1 MRKRSMKAYAVAAAA
16 VAVTMGM
23 TGPASGRTGGPDT
36 APPVTAKVLEAAG
49 GTVHTI
55 TLITGDRVLVDAK
68 GRVGG
73 IQRVRGREDIP
84 FFTEIHDG
92 RTHVVPRDARQ
103 LIADGSLD
111 RRLFDITALTEPES
125 LKAHRAG
132 LKVIVGYRGAA
143 AASARAE
150 VRSADGTTVRRTLSA
165 LDADAV
171 TTAAATDGKGALWGA
186 LTRQRRDGSAAT
198 TSGIARI
205 WLDGVRK
212 ASLDRS
218 TGRIGAPAAWARSF
232 DGTGVKIAVVDT
244 GIDATHPDLAG
255 RVAAERNFSASPDAK
270 DRSGHGTHVAS
281 TAAGTGAKDAR
292 FKGVA
297 PGAQLINAKV
307 LDDQGVGDDSGII
320 AGVDWAVAQ
329 GADVI
334 SMSLGGLDTP
344 GIDPMEAQVNKVSAE
359 KGVLFTIAAGNNGPG
374 QGTVASPGSAEAA
387 LTVGAVDDDDR
398 IADFSSV
405 GPRTGDK
412 AVKPDITAP
421 GTSITAAA
429 AAGVEG
435 QDPPG
440 YQSLSGTSM
449 ATPHVAGAA
458 AILKQKNPTWTGA
471 RIKAALTG
479 SAEGGSHSVFQQGA
493 GRLAVDRAIDQTV
506 VAEPV
511 SVSLGTQQWPHAD
524 DSPVTEQVTYRNDG
538 TADVTLDLSLAAPT
552 GADGQPAPAGFF
564 TLGAQ
569 RVTVPAG
576 GTAAVDLTADTRLGG
591 TVDGSYSA
599 TVVASG
605 GGRNVRTAAAVERE
619 AESYEVTF
627 NTTGRDGAPST
638 GWQADLKGHGG
649 SASGLRFFPDLSSGS
664 ATVRLPRGTYN
675 LSADMLVDPA
685 APEKGADL
693 INNPQFSVTGPTTVA
708 LDARTTRPVS
718 FKVPDA
724 TATPTRAGMMYS
736 LNTPDTGITLWSDFT
751 SFDNVRTAYQGP
763 RVTDGSLYQQWSAH
777 WKQGATEYN
786 ALAGSLVP
794 ELATGYGKTYTT
806 ENMALVKVGIGSSV
820 PGLDGI
826 VKAYG
831 ELAYG
836 GVDPVFSVHSLE
848 ETRKVYL
855 STDDGAVWNIL
866 AGVLGEKGPAG
877 DRQIDAV
884 YSLDGTRRFEPGT
897 THTENF
903 HVGVMG
909 PKMNAGDGIVR
920 DGDDIYGSLMLVS
933 DGPGHPGFAR
943 YASASTTIHRD
954 GVLYAK
960 EDAAVDERFF
970 ALPPESATYKV
981 ATTVNRNPAVHRAGT
996 RIDASWTFTSART
1009 QAPTTLPV
1017 STVRFL
1023 PRLALDSTVPAGGTQ
1038 TFPVV
1043 VEGAAAAGTGLT
1055 TPSGAR
1061 VGGGRGG
1068 GDPGGGG
1075 GGEGAPRKRSS
1086 GGAAASACVP
1096 AGRCQCVRVGCSLPS
1111 GLSVPVPGPGERGSR
1126 PGRGARPARPG

>member
-1 MRKRSMKAYAVAAAA
+1 MKAYAVAAAA

-23 TGPASGRTGGPDT
+23 TGPASGKPGGPDT
-36 APPVTAKVLEAAG
+36 ASPVTAKGLEAAG

-68 GRVGG
+68 GRIGG
-73 IQRVRGREDIP
+73 IQRAKGREDIP

-111 RRLFDITALTEPES
+111 RRLFDITALAEPES
-125 LKAHRAG
+125 RKAHRAG
-132 LKVIVGYRGAA
+132 LKVIVGYRGSAE
-143 AASARAE
+143 SARAE

-171 TTAAATDGKGALWGA
+171 TTAAATDSTGTLWDA

-270 DRSGHGTHVAS
+270 DRDGHGTHVAS

-297 PGAQLINAKV
+297 PGARLINAKV
-307 LDDQGVGDDSGII
+307 LDDQGVGDDSGVI

-334 SMSLGGLDTP
+334 SMSLGGLDSP
-344 GIDPMEAQVNKVSAE
+344 GIDPLEAQVNKVSAE
-359 KGVLFTIAAGNNGPG
+359 KGVLFTIAAGNNGPER
-374 QGTVASPGSAEAA
+374 GTVASPGSADAA
-387 LTVGAVDDDDR
+387 LTVGAVDDDDL

-421 GTSITAAA
+421 GMSITAAA
-429 AAGVEG
+429 AAGVTG

-479 SAEGGSHSVFQQGA
+479 SAKDGSHSVFQQGA
-493 GRLAVDRAIDQTV
+493 GRLTVDRSIDQTI

-511 SVSLGTQQWPHAD
+511 SVSLGAQPWPHGD
-524 DSPVTEQVTYRNDG
+524 DVPVTEQVTYRNLG
-538 TADVTLDLSLAAPT
+538 SADVTLDLSLSAPT
-552 GADGQPAPAGFF
+552 GGDGQPAPAGFF
-564 TLGAQ
+564 TLGTQ

-605 GGRNVRTAAAVERE
+605 AGQSVRTAAAVERE
-619 AESYEVTF
+619 AEAHEVTF
-627 NTTGRDGAPST
+627 NATGRDGAPST
-638 GWQADLKGHGG
+638 GWQADLKGYDGH
-649 SASGLRFFPDLSSGS
+649 ASGLRFFPDLSSGS
-664 ATVRLPRGTYN
+664 ATIRLPRGTYN
-675 LSADMLVDPA
+675 LSADLLADPT
-685 APEKGADL
+685 APDKGADL
-693 INNPQFSVTGPTTVA
+693 INNPRFSVTGPTTVD
-708 LDARTTRPVS
+708 LDARTTRPVA
-718 FKVPDA
+718 FKVPDPR
-724 TATPTRAGMMYS
+724 ATPTRAGMMYS
-736 LNTPDTGITLWSDFT
+736 VSTPETVITLWSDFT
-751 SFDNVRTAYQGP
+751 SFDNVRTAHQGP

-777 WKQGATEYN
+777 WKQGGTEYN

-794 ELATGYGKTYTT
+794 ELATGYSKTYTT
-806 ENMALVKVGIGSSV
+806 RNMALVNVRIGSSV

-831 ELAYG
+831 ELANG
-836 GVDPVFSVHSLE
+836 GIAPLYSVHPLPG
-848 ETRKVYL
+848 TRKVYL
-855 STDDGAVWNIL
+855 STDDDAVWNIA
-866 AGVLGEKGPAG
+866 AGVLGEKDPAG
-877 DRQIDAV
+877 DRQIEAA
-884 YSLDGTRRFEPGT
+884 YSFEQARRFEPGT
-897 THTENF
+897 THNETF
-903 HVGVMG
+903 HAGVMG
-909 PKMNAGDGIVR
+909 PQIKAGDGIVR
-920 DGDDIYGSLMLVS
+920 DGDDIYGSLALVS
-933 DGPGHPGFAR
+933 DGAGHPGFAR
-943 YASASTTIHRD
+943 YAAARTTIHRD
-954 GVLYAK
+954 GVLHVK
-960 EDAAVDERFF
+960 KDAAIDEALF
-970 ALPPESATYKV
+970 ALPPEPATYKV
-981 ATTVNRNPAVHRAGT
+981 ATTLHRNPAVNRAGT

-1009 QAPTTLPV
+1009 DAPTTLPV

-1023 PRLALDSTVPAGGTQ
+1023 PRLALDSSVPAGSTQ

-1043 VEGAAAAGTGLT
+1043 VQGAAAGTGLK
-1055 TPSGAR
+1055 SLR
-1061 VGGGRGG
+1061 VKVSYDNGTWL
-1068 GDPGGGG
+1068 PA
-1075 GGEGAPRKRSS
+1075 E
-1086 GGAAASACVP
+1086 VT
-1096 AGRCQCVRVGCSLPS
+1096 AGRLTVRTPEKGKAISLKAVVVDKKNNRS
-1111 GLSVPVPGPGERGSR
+1111 TVTIHNAFF
-1126 PGRGARPARPG
+1126 GR

>member
-1 MRKRSMKAYAVAAAA
+1 MRKRSTRAYALVAAAS
-16 VAVTMGM
+16 VALTAGM
-23 TGPASGRTGGPDT
+23 TAPASGKTGGPDPASPT
-36 APPVTAKVLEAAG
+36 TAKALDADG
-49 GTVHTI
+49 RTVDTI

-73 IQRVRGREDIP
+73 IQRAKGREHIP

-111 RRLFDITALTEPES
+111 RRLFDITALAKPES

-143 AASARAE
+143 AGSARSE

-171 TTAAATDGKGALWGA
+171 TSAAATDDKGALWDA
-186 LTRQRRDGSAAT
+186 LTRQRKDGSAAT

-218 TGRIGAPAAWARSF
+218 TGQIGAPAAWARSF

-255 RVAAERNFSASPDAK
+255 RVAAERNFSGSPDAQ
-270 DRSGHGTHVAS
+270 DRDGHGTHVAS

-297 PGAQLINAKV
+297 PGARLINAKV
-307 LDDQGVGDDSGII
+307 LDDRGVGDDSSII

-334 SMSLGGLDTP
+334 NMSLGGLDTP
-344 GIDPMEAQVNKVSAE
+344 GIDPLEAQVNKVSAE
-359 KGVLFTIAAGNNGPG
+359 KGVLFAIAAGNNGPDR
-374 QGTVASPGSAEAA
+374 GTVASPGSADAA
-387 LTVGAVDDDDR
+387 LTVGAVDDNDR

-421 GTSITAAA
+421 GVSITAAA
-429 AAGVEG
+429 AAGVAG
-435 QDPPG
+435 QNPPG
-440 YQSLSGTSM
+440 YQSLNGTSM

-471 RIKAALTG
+471 QLKAALTG
-479 SAEGGSHSVFQQGA
+479 SAKDGSHSVFQQGA
-493 GRLAVDRAIDQTV
+493 GRLTVDRAIDQTV

-511 SVSLGTQQWPHAD
+511 SVNLGTQSWPHTD
-524 DSPVTEQVTYRNDG
+524 DTPVTKQVTYRNNG
-538 TADVTLDLSLAAPT
+538 SADVTLDLSLSAPT
-552 GADGQPAPAGFF
+552 GGDGQPAPAGFF

-599 TVVASG
+599 TVVATG
-605 GGRNVRTAAAVERE
+605 GGQNVRTAAAVDRE
-619 AESYEVTF
+619 VETYEVTF
-627 NTTGRDGAPST
+627 KATGRDGKPST
-638 GWQADLKGHGG
+638 GWQADLKGHTGI
-649 SASGLRFFPDLSSGS
+649 ASGLRFFPDLSSGS

-693 INNPQFSVTGPTTVA
+693 INNPRFSVTGPTTVE

-724 TATPTRAGMMYS
+724 TATPTRAGMMYHI
-736 LNTPDTGITLWSDFT
+736 NTPETNVTLWSDFT
-751 SFDNVRTAYQGP
+751 SFDNVRTAYQGSP
-763 RVTDGSLYQQWSAH
+763 VTGDSSLYQQWSAH

-786 ALAGSLVP
+786 ALTGSMVP
-794 ELATGYGKTYTT
+794 ELATGYSKTYTT
-806 ENMALVKVGIGSSV
+806 KNMALVKVRIGSSA
-820 PGLDGI
+820 PGVDGI
-826 VKAYG
+826 VQAYG
-831 ELAYG
+831 ELANG
-836 GVDPVFSVHSLE
+836 GIEPAFTVHPLTG
-848 ETRKVYL
+848 TRKVYL
-855 STDDGAVWNIL
+855 STDDNAVWNIS
-866 AGVLGEKGPAG
+866 AGVLGEKDPAG
-877 DRQIDAV
+877 GRQIEAS
-884 YSLDGTRRFEPGT
+884 YSMDTARRFEPGT
-897 THTENF
+897 THTETY
-903 HVGVMG
+903 HAGVMG
-909 PKMNAGDGIVR
+909 PQIKPGDGLVR
-920 DGDDIYGSLMLVS
+920 DGDNLYGSLALVS
-933 DGPGHPGFAR
+933 DGAGHPGFAR
-943 YASASTTIHRD
+943 YAGATTTIHRD

-960 EDAAVDERFF
+960 EDAAIDERFF
-970 ALPPESATYKV
+970 VLPPESATYKV
-981 ATTVNRNPAVHRAGT
+981 ATTINRNPAVYRAGN

-1009 QAPTTLPV
+1009 ETPATLPV
-1017 STVRFL
+1017 STVRFQ
-1023 PRLALDSTVPAGGTQ
+1023 PQLALDSTVVAGSKQ

-1043 VEGAAAAGTGLT
+1043 VQGAAAGTGLK
-1055 TPSGAR
+1055 SLR
-1061 VGGGRGG
+1061 VTVSYDNEKWLPAKVTAGKISVNAPAKGKAISLRAVVTDTSDNESTVTIHNAFFGR
-1068 GDPGGGG
+1068 
-1075 GGEGAPRKRSS
+1075 
-1086 GGAAASACVP
+1086 
-1096 AGRCQCVRVGCSLPS
+1096 
-1111 GLSVPVPGPGERGSR
+1111 
-1126 PGRGARPARPG
+1126 

>member
-1 MRKRSMKAYAVAAAA
+1 MRKRSTRAYALVAAAS
-16 VAVTMGM
+16 VALTAGM
-23 TGPASGRTGGPDT
+23 TAPASGKSGGPDT
-36 APPVTAKVLEAAG
+36 ASPTTAKALDADGRAVD
-49 GTVHTI
+49 TI

-73 IQRVRGREDIP
+73 IQRAKGREDIP

-103 LIADGSLD
+103 LIADGRLD
-111 RRLFDITALTEPES
+111 RRLFDITALAKPES
-125 LKAHRAG
+125 LRAHRAG

-143 AASARAE
+143 AGSARAE
-150 VRSADGTTVRRTLSA
+150 VRSTDGTTVRRTLSA

-171 TTAAATDGKGALWGA
+171 TSAAATDDKGALWDA
-186 LTRQRRDGSAAT
+186 LTRQREDGSAAT
-198 TSGIARI
+198 ASGIARI

-218 TGRIGAPAAWARSF
+218 TGQIGAPAAWARSF

-255 RVAAERNFSASPDAK
+255 RVAAERNFSGSPDAQ
-270 DRSGHGTHVAS
+270 DRDGHGTHVAS

-297 PGAQLINAKV
+297 PGARLINAKV
-307 LDDQGVGDDSGII
+307 LDDRGVGDDSSII

-334 SMSLGGLDTP
+334 NMSLGGLDTP
-344 GIDPMEAQVNKVSAE
+344 GIDPLEAQVNKVSAE
-359 KGVLFTIAAGNNGPG
+359 KGVLFAIAAGNNGPDR
-374 QGTVASPGSAEAA
+374 GTVASPGSADAA

-398 IADFSSV
+398 MADFSSV

-421 GTSITAAA
+421 GVSITAAA
-429 AAGVEG
+429 AAGVPG
-435 QDPPG
+435 QNPPG
-440 YQSLSGTSM
+440 YQSLNGTSM

-471 RIKAALTG
+471 QLKAALTG
-479 SAEGGSHSVFQQGA
+479 SAKDGSHSVFQQGA
-493 GRLAVDRAIDQTV
+493 GRLTVDRAIDQTV

-511 SVSLGTQQWPHAD
+511 SVNLGTQSWPHTD
-524 DSPVTEQVTYRNDG
+524 DTPVTKQVTYRNNG
-538 TADVTLDLSLAAPT
+538 SADVTLDLSLSAPT
-552 GADGQPAPAGFF
+552 GGDGQPAPAGFF
-564 TLGAQ
+564 SLGAQ

-599 TVVASG
+599 TVVATG
-605 GGRNVRTAAAVERE
+605 GGQTVRTAAAVDRE
-619 AESYEVTF
+619 AETYDVTF
-627 NTTGRDGAPST
+627 KATGRDGAPST
-638 GWQADLKGHGG
+638 GWQADLKGHTGI
-649 SASGLRFFPDLSSGS
+649 ASGLRFFPDLSSGS
-664 ATVRLPRGTYN
+664 TTVRLPRGTYN

-693 INNPQFSVTGPTTVA
+693 INNPRFSVTGPTTVE

-724 TATPTRAGMMYS
+724 KATPTRAGMMYS
-736 LNTPDTGITLWSDFT
+736 LSTPETGITLWSDFT
-751 SFDNVRTAYQGP
+751 SFDNVRTAYQGSP
-763 RVTDGSLYQQWSAH
+763 VTGDSSLYQQWSAH

-786 ALAGSLVP
+786 ALAGTMVP
-794 ELATGYGKTYTT
+794 ELATGYSKTYTT
-806 ENMALVKVGIGSSV
+806 KNMALVKVRIGSSA
-820 PGLDGI
+820 PGVDGI

-831 ELAYG
+831 ELSNG
-836 GVDPVFSVHSLE
+836 GVDPAFTVHPLTG
-848 ETRKVYL
+848 TRKVYL
-855 STDDGAVWNIL
+855 STDDDAVWNIS
-866 AGVLGEKGPAG
+866 AGVLSKKDPAG
-877 DRQIDAV
+877 DRQIEAA
-884 YSLDGTRRFEPGT
+884 YSLDTARRFEPGT
-897 THTENF
+897 THTETF
-903 HVGVMG
+903 HAGVMG
-909 PKMNAGDGIVR
+909 PQIKPGDGLVR
-920 DGDDIYGSLMLVS
+920 DGDNLYGSLALVS

-943 YASASTTIHRD
+943 YAGATTTIHRD

-960 EDAAVDERFF
+960 EDAAVDEQFF

-981 ATTVNRNPAVHRAGT
+981 ATTINRNPAVYRAGT

-1009 QAPTTLPV
+1009 ETPATLPV
-1017 STVRFL
+1017 STVRFQ
-1023 PRLALDSTVPAGGTQ
+1023 PQLALDSTVVAGSKQ

-1043 VEGAAAAGTGLT
+1043 VQGAAAGAGLK
-1055 TPSGAR
+1055 SLR
-1061 VGGGRGG
+1061 VTVSY
-1068 GDPGGGG
+1068 DNEKWLP
-1075 GGEGAPRKRSS
+1075 AK
-1086 GGAAASACVP
+1086 VT
-1096 AGRCQCVRVGCSLPS
+1096 AGRITVNAPAKGKAISMRAVVTDTSDNES
-1111 GLSVPVPGPGERGSR
+1111 TVTIHNAFF
-1126 PGRGARPARPG
+1126 GR

>member
-1 MRKRSMKAYAVAAAA
+1 MRKRSTRAYALVAAAS
-16 VAVTMGM
+16 VALTAGM
-23 TGPASGRTGGPDT
+23 TAPASGKTGGPDT
-36 APPVTAKVLEAAG
+36 ASPTTAKALDADG
-49 GTVHTI
+49 RTVDTI

-73 IQRVRGREDIP
+73 IQRAKGREDIP

-103 LIADGSLD
+103 LIADGRLD
-111 RRLFDITALTEPES
+111 RRLFDITALAEPES

-143 AASARAE
+143 AGSARSE

-171 TTAAATDGKGALWGA
+171 TSASATDDKGALWDA
-186 LTRQRRDGSAAT
+186 LTRQREDGSAAT
-198 TSGIARI
+198 ASGIARI

-218 TGRIGAPAAWARSF
+218 TGQIGAPAAWARSF
-232 DGTGVKIAVVDT
+232 DGSGVKIAVVDT

-255 RVAAERNFSASPDAK
+255 RVAAERNFSGSPDAQ
-270 DRSGHGTHVAS
+270 DRDGHGTHVAS

-297 PGAQLINAKV
+297 PGARLINAKV
-307 LDDQGVGDDSGII
+307 LDDRGVGDDSGII

-334 SMSLGGLDTP
+334 NMSLGGLDTP
-344 GIDPMEAQVNKVSAE
+344 GIDPLEAQVNKVSAE
-359 KGVLFTIAAGNNGPG
+359 KGVLFAIAAGNNGPDR
-374 QGTVASPGSAEAA
+374 GTVASPGSADAA

-421 GTSITAAA
+421 GVSITAAA
-429 AAGVEG
+429 AAGVAG
-435 QDPPG
+435 QNPPG
-440 YQSLSGTSM
+440 YQSLNGTSM

-471 RIKAALTG
+471 HIKAALTG
-479 SAEGGSHSVFQQGA
+479 SAKGGSHSVFQQGA
-493 GRLAVDRAIDQTV
+493 GRLTVDRAIDQTV

-511 SVSLGTQQWPHAD
+511 SVNLGTQSWPHAD
-524 DSPVTEQVTYRNDG
+524 DTPVTKKVTYRNNG
-538 TADVTLDLSLAAPT
+538 SADVTLDLSLSAPT
-552 GADGQPAPAGFF
+552 GGDGQPAPAGFF

-599 TVVASG
+599 TVVATG
-605 GGRNVRTAAAVERE
+605 GGQTVRTAAAVDRE
-619 AESYEVTF
+619 VETYEVTF
-627 NTTGRDGAPST
+627 KATGRDGAPST
-638 GWQADLKGHGG
+638 GWQADLKGHTGI
-649 SASGLRFFPDLSSGS
+649 ASGLRFFPDLSSGS
-664 ATVRLPRGTYN
+664 TTVRLPRGTYN

-685 APEKGADL
+685 APGKGADL
-693 INNPQFSVTGPTTVA
+693 INNPRFSVTGPTTVE

-724 TATPTRAGMMYS
+724 TATPTRAGMMYH
-736 LNTPDTGITLWSDFT
+736 LNTPETNVTLWSDFT
-751 SFDNVRTAYQGP
+751 SFDNVRTAYQGSP
-763 RVTDGSLYQQWSAH
+763 VTGDSSLYQQWSAH

-786 ALAGSLVP
+786 ALTGTMVP
-794 ELATGYGKTYTT
+794 ELATGYSKTYTT
-806 ENMALVKVGIGSSV
+806 KNMALVKVRIGSSA
-820 PGLDGI
+820 PGVDGI
-826 VKAYG
+826 VQAYG
-831 ELAYG
+831 ELANG
-836 GVDPVFSVHSLE
+836 GIEPAFTVHPLTG
-848 ETRKVYL
+848 TRKVYL
-855 STDDGAVWNIL
+855 STDDNAVWNIS
-866 AGVLGEKGPAG
+866 AGVLGEKDPAG
-877 DRQIDAV
+877 GRRIEAA
-884 YSLDGTRRFEPGT
+884 YSMDTARRFEPGT
-897 THTENF
+897 THTETY
-903 HVGVMG
+903 HAGVMG
-909 PKMNAGDGIVR
+909 PQIKPGDGLVR
-920 DGDDIYGSLMLVS
+920 DGDNLYGSLALVS
-933 DGPGHPGFAR
+933 DGAGHPGFAR
-943 YASASTTIHRD
+943 YAGATTTIHRD

-960 EDAAVDERFF
+960 EDAAIDERFF

-981 ATTVNRNPAVHRAGT
+981 ATTIDRNPAVYRAGT

-1009 QAPTTLPV
+1009 ETPATLPV
-1017 STVRFL
+1017 STVRFQ
-1023 PRLALDSTVPAGGTQ
+1023 PQLALDSTVVAGAKQ

-1043 VEGAAAAGTGLT
+1043 VQGAAAGAGLK
-1055 TPSGAR
+1055 SLR
-1061 VGGGRGG
+1061 VTVSYDNEKWLPAKVTAGKITVNAPTKGKAISLRAVVTDTSDNESAVTIHNAFFGR
-1068 GDPGGGG
+1068 
-1075 GGEGAPRKRSS
+1075 
-1086 GGAAASACVP
+1086 
-1096 AGRCQCVRVGCSLPS
+1096 
-1111 GLSVPVPGPGERGSR
+1111 
-1126 PGRGARPARPG
+1126 

>member
-1 MRKRSMKAYAVAAAA
+1 MRKRPMKACAVAAAA
-16 VAVTMGM
+16 VAMTMGM
-23 TGPASGRTGGPDT
+23 TGPASGKTGGPDT
-36 APPVTAKVLEAAG
+36 ASPVTAKGLQEAAG
-49 GTVHTI
+49 GTVHTV
-55 TLITGDRVLVDAK
+55 TLITGDRVLVDAE

-73 IQRVRGREDIP
+73 IQRAKGREGIP

-111 RRLFDITALTEPES
+111 RRLFDITALAEPES
-125 LKAHRAG
+125 RKVHRAG

-143 AASARAE
+143 ADSARAE

-171 TTAAATDGKGALWGA
+171 TTAAATDSEGALWDA
-186 LTRQRRDGSAAT
+186 LTRQQHDGSAAT
-198 TSGIARI
+198 ASGIARI

-218 TGRIGAPAAWARSF
+218 TGRIGAPAAWSRSF

-255 RVAAERNFSASPDAK
+255 RVAAERNFSASPDAN
-270 DRSGHGTHVAS
+270 DRNGHGTHVAS

-297 PGAQLINAKV
+297 PGARLINAKV
-307 LDDQGVGDDSGII
+307 LDDQGFGDDSGII

-344 GIDPMEAQVNKVSAE
+344 GIDPLEAQVNKLSAE
-359 KGVLFTIAAGNNGPG
+359 KGVLFTIAAGNEGPRE
-374 QGTVASPGSAEAA
+374 GTVGSPGSADAA

-398 IADFSSV
+398 IADFSSA

-421 GTSITAAA
+421 GVSITAAA

-440 YQSLSGTSM
+440 YQSLNGTSM

-458 AILKQKNPTWTGA
+458 AILKQKNPAWTGA
-471 RIKAALTG
+471 QIKAALTG
-479 SAEGGSHSVFQQGA
+479 SAKDGSHSVFQQGA
-493 GRLAVDRAIDQTV
+493 GRLSVDRAIDQTV

-511 SVSLGTQQWPHAD
+511 SVSLGTQPWPHAD
-524 DSPVTEQVTYRNDG
+524 DSPVTEQVTYRNNG
-538 TADVTLDLSLAAPT
+538 SADVTLDLSLAAPT
-552 GADGQPAPAGFF
+552 GGDGQPAPAGFF

-576 GTAAVDLTADTRLGG
+576 DTAAVDLTADTRLGG
-591 TVDGSYSA
+591 TVDGSYST

-605 GGRNVRTAAAVERE
+605 GGRSVRTAAAVERE

-627 NTTGRDGAPST
+627 RTTGRDGAPST
-638 GWQADLKGHGG
+638 GWQADLKGYDG

-685 APEKGADL
+685 APGKGADL
-693 INNPQFSVTGPTTVA
+693 INNPQFSVTGPTTVD

-751 SFDNVRTAYQGP
+751 SFDNVRTAYQGA

-777 WKQGATEYN
+777 WKRGATEYN

-794 ELATGYGKTYTT
+794 ELATGYSKTYTT
-806 ENMALVKVGIGSSV
+806 KNMALVKVKIGSSA
-820 PGLDGI
+820 PGVDGI
-826 VKAYG
+826 VQAYG
-831 ELAYG
+831 ELANG
-836 GVDPVFSVHSLE
+836 GVEPVFTAHALPG
-848 ETRKVYL
+848 TRKVYL
-855 STDDGAVWNIL
+855 STDDEAVWNIT
-866 AGVLGEKGPAG
+866 AGVLGEKDPAG
-877 DRQIDAV
+877 NRQAEAA
-884 YSLDGTRRFEPGT
+884 YSLDRARRFEPGT
-897 THTENF
+897 THTEKF
-903 HVGVMG
+903 HAGVMG
-909 PKMNAGDGIVR
+909 PQVNAGDGIVR
-920 DGDDIYGSLMLVS
+920 DGDAIHGSLTLVS
-933 DGPGHPGFAR
+933 DEAGHPGFAR
-943 YASASTTIHRD
+943 YAGASTTIHRN

-960 EDAAVDERFF
+960 EDAAIDEQFF
-970 ALPPESATYKV
+970 TLPPESATYKV
-981 ATTVNRNPAVHRAGT
+981 ATTINRNPAVYRAGT

-1009 QAPTTLPV
+1009 ETRTTLPI

-1023 PRLALDSTVPAGGTQ
+1023 PRLALDSTVPAGRKQ
-1038 TFPVV
+1038 TIPVV
-1043 VEGAAAAGTGLT
+1043 VQGAAAG
-1055 TPSGAR
+1055 
-1061 VGGGRGG
+1061 
-1068 GDPGGGG
+1068 
-1075 GGEGAPRKRSS
+1075 
-1086 GGAAASACVP
+1086 
-1096 AGRCQCVRVGCSLPS
+1096 S
-1111 GLSVPVPGPGERGSR
+1111 GLKSLRVLVSYDNEKWLRAKVGAGKVTVRAPEK
-1126 PGRGARPARPG
+1126 GRAISLKAVVTDKKDNKSTVTIHNAFFGR

>member
-1 MRKRSMKAYAVAAAA
+1 MRKRSLKACAVAAAA

-23 TGPASGRTGGPDT
+23 TGPASGKTDGPDPAGT
-36 APPVTAKVLEAAG
+36 AAPKGLAAAG
-49 GTVHTI
+49 TTVHTV
-55 TLITGDRVLVDAK
+55 TLITGDRVLVDAR

-73 IQRVRGREDIP
+73 IERAEGREDIP

-103 LIADGSLD
+103 LIADGVLD
-111 RRLFDITALTEPES
+111 RRLFDITALAGPES
-125 LKAHRAG
+125 RRAHRAG

-143 AASARAE
+143 AGSARAG

-171 TTAAATDGKGALWGA
+171 TASAATDGTGGLWDA

-205 WLDGVRK
+205 WLDGVRT

-255 RVAAERNFSASPDAK
+255 RVAAERNFSGSPDAR
-270 DRSGHGTHVAS
+270 DRDGHGTHVAS

-297 PGAQLINAKV
+297 PGARLINAKV

-320 AGVDWAVAQ
+320 AGVDWAVSQ

-334 SMSLGGLDTP
+334 SMSLGGLDSP
-344 GIDPMEAQVNKVSAE
+344 GIDPLEAQVNKVSAE
-359 KGVLFTIAAGNNGPG
+359 KGVLFTIAAGNNGPE
-374 QGTVASPGSAEAA
+374 QGTIASPGSAEAA
-387 LTVGAVDDDDR
+387 LTVGAVDDDDL

-421 GTSITAAA
+421 GVSITAAA
-429 AAGVEG
+429 AAGVAG

-440 YQSLSGTSM
+440 YHSLSGTSM

-471 RIKAALTG
+471 QLKAALTG

-493 GRLAVDRAIDQTV
+493 GRLAVDRALDRTV

-511 SVSLGTQQWPHAD
+511 SVSLGTQPWPHAD
-524 DSPVTEQVTYRNDG
+524 DSPVTGKVTYRNHG
-538 TADVTLDLSLAAPT
+538 SADVTLDLSLAAPT

-564 TLGAQ
+564 TLGAP

-605 GGRNVRTAAAVERE
+605 GGQSVRTAAAVERE
-619 AESYEVTF
+619 PESYDVTF
-627 NTTGRDGAPST
+627 TATGRDGAPST

-675 LSADMLVDPA
+675 LSADLLVDPA
-685 APEKGADL
+685 APGKGADL
-693 INNPQFSVTGPTTVA
+693 INNPQFSVTGPTTVE

-718 FKVPDA
+718 FTVPDA
-724 TATPTRAGMMYS
+724 SATPTRAGMMYA
-736 LNTPDTGITLWSDFT
+736 LNTPETGITLWSDFT
-751 SFDNVRTAYQGP
+751 SFDNVRTAHQGP
-763 RVTDGSLYQQWSAH
+763 PVTGESSLYQQWSAH
-777 WKQGATEYN
+777 WERGDTEYN

-794 ELATGYGKTYTT
+794 KLATGYGKTYTT
-806 ENMALVKVGIGSSV
+806 RNMALVKVGIGSSV
-820 PGLDGI
+820 PGVDGI

-831 ELAYG
+831 ELAHG
-836 GVDPVFSVHSLE
+836 GVDPLFSVHKVPG
-848 ETRKVYL
+848 TRKVYL
-855 STDDGAVWNIL
+855 STDDEAVWNIA
-866 AGVLGEKGPAG
+866 AGVLGEKDPAG
-877 DRQIDAV
+877 NRRIEAV
-884 YSLDGTRRFEPGT
+884 HTFDGTRRFEPGT
-897 THTENF
+897 THAENF
-903 HVGVMG
+903 QVGVAG
-909 PKMNAGDGIVR
+909 PKVNAGDGIVR
-920 DGDDIYGSLMLVS
+920 DGDDIHGSLTLVS
-933 DGPGHPGFAR
+933 DGAGHPGFTR
-943 YASASTTIHRD
+943 YAGASTTIHRD

-960 EDAAVDERFF
+960 EDAAIDERLFT
-970 ALPPESATYKV
+970 LPAESATYKV
-981 ATTVNRNPAVHRAGT
+981 ATTISRNPAVHRAGT

-1009 QAPTTLPV
+1009 EAPVTLPV

-1023 PRLALDSTVPAGGTQ
+1023 PRIALDSTVPAGGTQ

-1043 VEGAAAAGTGLT
+1043 VQGAAAEAGPKSL
-1055 TPSGAR
+1055 R
-1061 VGGGRGG
+1061 VLVSYGDGKWLPAEVTAGKVTVRAPEKDKAISLKAVVLDRKGNESTVTVHNAFFGR
-1068 GDPGGGG
+1068 
-1075 GGEGAPRKRSS
+1075 
-1086 GGAAASACVP
+1086 
-1096 AGRCQCVRVGCSLPS
+1096 
-1111 GLSVPVPGPGERGSR
+1111 
-1126 PGRGARPARPG
+1126 